1 MCPTSVLFLNRVKIM
16 RNLYALMAE
25 LADALDSGSSDRKVV
40 EVQVLLG
47 APKQYNPN
55 HVVCIGEGY
64 GFIVFL

>member
-1 MCPTSVLFLNRVKIM
+1 
-16 RNLYALMAE
+16 
-25 LADALDSGSSDRKVV
+25 
-40 EVQVLLG
+40 LG